1 VYRLA
6 VPAGA
11 APRDTCPHC
20 HGLLPVGWRGWVRP
34 SGRCPACQAVLAAH
48 LWAYVAVSA
57 GVFAV
62 LGWRLPL
69 GRPADAA
76 LAVAWFVLAAVG
88 AVLAGIDVRVNRLPR
103 PTIAG
108 AACVVGPLVA
118 VAAVSAGDPGL
129 VVRAAAVA
137 VVLGAVYLA
146 LALVGPGLV
155 GLGDVYLAALVG
167 LLLGTGPV
175 AAILA
180 GALLPYLL
188 AVPVTLVRLL
198 RRRIRKADQIA
209 WGPFLLLGAIIAK
222 ALIP

>member
-1 VYRLA
+1 
-6 VPAGA
+6 
-11 APRDTCPHC
+11 
-20 HGLLPVGWRGWVRP
+20 
-34 SGRCPACQAVLAAH
+34 
-48 LWAYVAVSA
+48 
-57 GVFAV
+57 
-62 LGWRLPL
+62 
-69 GRPADAA
+69 
-76 LAVAWFVLAAVG
+76 
-88 AVLAGIDVRVNRLPR
+88 VRVTRLPR
-103 PTIAG
+103 PIIAG

-137 VVLGAVYLA
+137 VVFGAFYLA

-175 AAILA
+175 AAIFA

-198 RRRIRKADQIA
+198 RRRVRKADQIA
-209 WGPFLLLGAIIAK
+209 WGPYLLLGAIIAK